1 MNESKIKNNHFK
13 AKYDFETRKSL
24 YNSLMVNNSNYVP
37 CVVNLA
43 GDIVAKYKIMSPELR
58 VLIQANYTLGQFIN
72 ILRKRINIC
81 SSEGLYVFI
90 DNVLLPTSSVMSK
103 IYSERKN
110 RDGFLYVDLAMLETF
125 G

>member
-13 AKYDFETRKSL
+13 VKYDYETRKSL
-24 YNSLMVNNSNYVP
+24 YNSLMLKNSNYVP
-37 CVVNLA
+37 VVVNLQ
-43 GDIVAKYKIMSPELR
+43 GDIVSKYKIMSPELR

-90 DNVLLPTSSVMSK
+90 DNVLLPTSSIMSK